1 MTNML
6 AQSKDTHIEIEKIQ
20 ISMIRQESIAKKAS
34 RMCSLSQTTRQ
45 LSRRAI
51 KRANP
56 TLNDGELDRLFVGY
70 LYGSDLANRLDHYL
84 NKKPQKAMKQAEI
97 IAAAYPVAKAFDEL
111 GILYYIGGSVASSV
125 YGMPRA
131 TQDVDMVSDLKP
143 QQISPLVEKL
153 SSAYYIDKDMILEA
167 INRNSSFN
175 LIHLDTMIKI
185 DVFMCKD
192 EAYHRSAFQ
201 RRREDTLDAEDNVL
215 KFYIASY
222 EDIILSQLD
231 LFRMGSQ
238 ISEQQWRDIQG
249 VLKIQKDSLDI
260 DYLFTWAKDLGLN
273 QLLKKAFHEA
283 GISYNALQNT

>member
-1 MTNML
+1 ML

-20 ISMIRQESIAKKAS
+20 ISMIRQESIAKKVS

-56 TLNDGELDRLFVGY
+56 ILNEEELDRLFVGY
-70 LYGSDLANRLDHYL
+70 LYGSDLANRLSPHL
-84 NKKPQKAMKQAEI
+84 KKRSHAMKQAEI
-97 IAAAYPVAKAFDEL
+97 ITAAYPVVKAFDEL

-143 QQISPLVEKL
+143 QQITPLVEKL

-185 DVFMCKD
+185 DVFMCKN

-201 RRREDTLDAEDNVL
+201 RRREDTLDAEDQAL
-215 KFYIASY
+215 KFYIASS
-222 EDIILSQLD
+222 EDVILNKLNW
-231 LFRMGSQ
+231 FRMGDQ

-283 GISYNALQNT
+283 GIFY